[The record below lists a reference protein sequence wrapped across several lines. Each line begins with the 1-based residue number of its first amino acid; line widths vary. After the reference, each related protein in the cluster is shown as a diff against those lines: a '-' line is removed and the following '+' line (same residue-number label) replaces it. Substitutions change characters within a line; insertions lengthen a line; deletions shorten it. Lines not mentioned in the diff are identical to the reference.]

1 MKLQPTPKEL
11 LSNIYRT
18 NKNVYAT
25 VPYASR
31 DGESIAGICKTFGC
45 NEEEFRQVNQ
55 RHVSAHDKLVRG
67 YKHLHIPVEPPADGG
82 DTSDP
87 DYYRKLYAGKRSRM
101 PTSFDDEFNELDFV
115 DPNDPEAMTEA
126 RRRMRDRIVR
136 QKASERSFRE
146 ELERGKALEALGIF
160 AEAQELAD
168 GSFVASPAR
177 DRGGD
182 ADAENAGGMH
192 GDVTPFLRYK
202 DDKYMKLLKAMQQL
216 ETNYNNLESEHRNL
230 AHEHGEMQ
238 FLKATRARLVKAL
251 FDLYKLSKAAAVSI
265 DDMGRKIHGAPQ
277 SKGQL
282 LTNLG
287 RIEGHALSVLQGH
300 RTVIVNYLTD
310 AEVYHLGISPNLV
323 LEELQSQQ
331 PSRVSGMRPPSA
343 IMPSPTAAE
352 TTPNRT
358 RLNTSTTSSAR
369 GNSSALRSPVATR
382 PRGQ

>member
-1 MKLQPTPKEL
+1 M
-11 LSNIYRT
+11 
-18 NKNVYAT
+18 
-25 VPYASR
+25 
-31 DGESIAGICKTFGC
+31 
-45 NEEEFRQVNQ
+45 NQ

-67 YKHLHIPVEPPADGG
+67 YKHLYIPVEPPADGA

-87 DYYRKLYAGKRSRM
+87 DYYRKLYAGKKSRM
-101 PTSFDDEFNELDFV
+101 PTSTDDEYNELDFV
-115 DPNDPEAMTEA
+115 DPNDPEAVMEA
-126 RRRMRDRIVR
+126 RRRMRERIVR

-160 AEAQELAD
+160 AEAQEQAD

-177 DRGGD
+177 GDRGGD
-182 ADAENAGGMH
+182 DDAENPGGMY

-277 SKGQL
+277 TKGQL
-282 LTNLG
+282 LTSLG

-310 AEVYHLGISPNLV
+310 AEVYHLGVSPNLV
-323 LEELQSQQ
+323 LEELQNQQ
-331 PSRVSGMRPPSA
+331 PSRISGMRPPSA
-343 IMPSPTAAE
+343 IMPSSSAAVE

-358 RLNTSTTSSAR
+358 RLNTSTTSSTR
-369 GNSSALRSPVATR
+369 GNSSALRSPTATR